1 MRGQRGLWLFLV
13 PSGLVLTLVL
23 LYPLGYAIYLSLFNY
38 YLGGGERTFIE
49 ACLTRAIAVYLAR
62 HTGRR
67 YTTPVQYLRR
77 GPEYVVLSQHG
88 RMWWRNIRT
97 RPQVELL
104 VQGRTIT
111 GRAEIADADTAPGVL
126 RVCLEQN
133 PRVAKFYRIQ
143 PQPGGAIDPTA
154 IDLLLERVVVIR
166 IHPDRVS

>member
-1 MRGQRGLWLFLV
+1 VPTTTPVKMPGTPAPWVNRSMRAMLTTPGLRHFL
-13 PSGLVLTLVL
+13 GK
-23 LYPLGYAIYLSLFNY
+23 AF
-38 YLGGGERTFIE
+38 
-49 ACLTRAIAVYLAR
+49 AVITVTGSK
-62 HTGRR
+62 TGRR
-67 YTTPVQYLRR
+67 YTTPVQYLRQ